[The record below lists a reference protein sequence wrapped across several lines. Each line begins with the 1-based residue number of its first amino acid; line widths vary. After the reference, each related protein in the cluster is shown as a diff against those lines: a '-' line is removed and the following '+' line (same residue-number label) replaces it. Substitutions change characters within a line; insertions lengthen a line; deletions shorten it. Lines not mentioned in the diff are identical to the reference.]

1 MDNTVL
7 QLEKVNK
14 IYGTVVKT
22 QALFDLDLEFERG
35 SFNAIIGQS
44 GSGKSTLLNII
55 GALDNP
61 TSGKVVID
69 GIDITKK
76 NQKELSTIRN
86 KTIGFIFQF
95 HYLLPEFTAYEN
107 VLMPYWMNNMNP
119 PNEIIDK
126 ANYLMEKMGLKDVK
140 DKPSTNISGGQ
151 QQRTAIARSLINNP
165 PIVLADEPTG
175 NLDSENTQTVY
186 YLLREINKE
195 FKTTF
200 ILVTHDQRVAQMADR
215 IIELKDGKIKMDV
228 NNFIEV

>member
-44 GSGKSTLLNII
+44 GSGKTTLLNII

-186 YLLREINKE
+186 DLLREINKE

>member
-1 MDNTVL
+1 
-7 QLEKVNK
+7 
-14 IYGTVVKT
+14 
-22 QALFDLDLEFERG
+22 
-35 SFNAIIGQS
+35 
-44 GSGKSTLLNII
+44 
-55 GALDNP
+55 
-61 TSGKVVID
+61 VID

-186 YLLREINKE
+186 DLLREINKE

-228 NNFIEV
+228 NNFIEI

>member
-186 YLLREINKE
+186 DLLREINKE

-228 NNFIEV
+228 NNFIEI

>member
-228 NNFIEV
+228 NNFIEI

>member
-186 YLLREINKE
+186 DLLREINKE